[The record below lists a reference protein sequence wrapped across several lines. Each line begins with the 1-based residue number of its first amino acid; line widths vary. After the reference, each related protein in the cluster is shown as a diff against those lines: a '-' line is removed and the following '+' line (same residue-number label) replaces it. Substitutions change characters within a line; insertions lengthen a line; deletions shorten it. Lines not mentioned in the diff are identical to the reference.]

1 MGYQTVALP
10 NSDKK
15 EFVKELGAHA
25 YLDTSKEH
33 VVEALASMDELPIL
47 ADTLVTS
54 WKDES

>member
-1 MGYQTVALP
+1 MGYQTVAVP

-25 YLDTSKEH
+25 YINTSKEH
-33 VVEALASMDELPIL
+33 VVEALALMGELPIL
-47 ADTLVTS
+47 AGTLVTF